1 MSMGDD
7 GMVSSGLM
15 ANLFQSLL
23 VQLWSRI
30 EILVIFTDV
39 PENVLEILG
48 FLCQLL

>member
-1 MSMGDD
+1 MGDD
-7 GMVSSGLM
+7 GMISSGLM
-15 ANLFQSLL
+15 AHLFQDCL
-23 VQLWSRI
+23 VQLWSGI